1 MIEIPP
7 QPQDVDREA
16 LEVFLAAID
25 LLGGPRGLVEHRRL
39 TWLPSLME
47 AAYAVVLAER
57 HHWSADDI
65 AAFLGLSRQAVR
77 AMLQAS
83 PERVRER
90 LLAGPPA
97 EEEGRRPHIA
107 GGLARLAFHRRR
119 EAAEDGGTGGAG
131 TETR

>member
-1 MIEIPP
+1 VIEIPP
-7 QPQDVDREA
+7 RPRDVDREA
-16 LEVFLAAID
+16 LQVFLAAID

-90 LLAGPPA
+90 LRAGPSA
-97 EEEGRRPHIA
+97 EDERRRPHIA
-107 GGLARLAFHRRR
+107 GGLARLAFARGR
-119 EAAEDGGTGGAG
+119 EETGSGGDGGG
-131 TETR
+131 TPEAR